1 MHYFYL
7 ATSNPGYPATTLP
20 LLNEQSMDV
29 KLSVSQA
36 SWFASI
42 TAIFS
47 PIGGL
52 LSGYMLDKFGRRTT
66 LICINVISII
76 SWLIIGYSSR
86 TDVSVLFAQ
95 LMVARI
101 IIGKRSPHCPITL
114 SPRAIIHHNKNQT
127 KLIMYLAL
135 IRRCSSGHELL
146 TCSCICGRDFA
157 SDIER
162 PTDPSLSFVYSTGDA
177 NYLSARL
184 SHSGKIKTTLKGFTS
199 D

>member
-1 MHYFYL
+1 MRNFYL
-7 ATSNPGYPATTLP
+7 AKTSNPGYPATTLP
-20 LLNEQSMDV
+20 LLNERSMDV

-127 KLIMYLAL
+127 KLIMYFAL
-135 IRRCSSGHELL
+135 IRRCSSGHEFLP
-146 TCSCICGRDFA
+146 CNCICGRDFA
-157 SDIER
+157 SNLEGS
-162 PTDPSLSFVYSTGDA
+162 TDPPFSALYSTGDA
-177 NYLSARL
+177 YYLSARV
-184 SHSGKIKTTLKGFTS
+184 SYSGKN
-199 D
+199 